1 MELYKEIANV
11 NSKEEF
17 MKFIG
22 LLIIDFKENQDEW
35 ENRTLESYLEGIQS
49 WIEDMDGYF
58 ENNNIQKPENVN
70 WNFLANI
77 LYAAKI
83 YE

>member
-11 NSKEEF
+11 NSKEDF
-17 MKFIG
+17 LKFIS
-22 LLIIDFKENQDEW
+22 LLVNDFKNNQDEW
-35 ENRTLESYLEGIQS
+35 ENRTVEGYLEGIQS
-49 WIEDMDGYF
+49 WIEDMEGYF
-58 ENNNIQKPENVN
+58 ENNNSPVPQNIN
-70 WNFLANI
+70 WNFFANV